1 MPKALPSKAIA
12 KPAGKGKIPFWVR
25 LKAWWEG
32 YDLAIRPKQKIAVEM
47 GDLTQDAVRYE
58 AAAPR
63 SMRLEVMQQI
73 WGKGMSGPGD
83 EEYILRLVKPLALN
97 PAYTV
102 IDVGA
107 GLGGATR
114 LISEKFDIWIT
125 GLESDREVADEG
137 MELSTMAGLAKRAP
151 IHYFDMDRYEFR
163 ENSTDC
169 VISKEALFTVQD
181 KDRLLKEI
189 IRMIRPRGQLLFT
202 DYVLAEKAD
211 ERAVYNWTQGEPKRP
226 NPWTMRDYEA
236 MLTESRLDIRIK
248 EDITD
253 EVYGIITASWARFLS
268 SLKGKRV
275 DRDASAA
282 IDVAVELWTRR
293 TRAIDAGALRICR
306 FHALKKEAEKML
318 SDW

>member
-1 MPKALPSKAIA
+1 MALMAKIAA
-12 KPAGKGKIPFWVR
+12 KPGGKAKIPFWVR

-32 YDLAIRPKQKIAVEM
+32 YDLALRQKQAAQVDS
-47 GDLTQDAVRYE
+47 GPLTQDAVRYE
-58 AAAPR
+58 QEQR
-63 SMRLEVMQQI
+63 FSRRLEIMQKL
-73 WGKGMSGPGD
+73 WGAGMSGPGD
-83 EEYILRLVKPLALN
+83 DDYILKLVKPFALD
-97 PAYTV
+97 PAFTV

-125 GLESDREVADEG
+125 GLESDREVADAG

-169 VISKEALFTVQD
+169 VFSKESLFTVED
-181 KDRLLKEI
+181 KERLLKEI
-189 IRMIRPRGQLLFT
+189 IRMIKPRGQLLFT
-202 DYVLAEKAD
+202 DYVLAPDAD
-211 ERAVYNWTQGEPKRP
+211 ERAVFKWTEGEPKKP
-226 NPWTMRDYEA
+226 FAWTMRDYEST
-236 MLTESRLDIRIK
+236 LTEARLDIRIK
-248 EDITD
+248 EDITK

-268 SLKGKRV
+268 ELKGKSL
-275 DRDASAA
+275 DKDTSQA
-282 IDVAVELWTRR
+282 INDAVELWTRR
-293 TRAIDAGALRICR
+293 TQAIDAGALKICR

>member
-1 MPKALPSKAIA
+1 MASPSRAA
-12 KPAGKGKIPFWVR
+12 ARSAGKGKIPFWVR

-32 YDLAIRPKQKIAVEM
+32 YDLAIRPKQKIAVES

-58 AAAPR
+58 APAPG
-63 SMRLEVMQQI
+63 SLRLEVMQQI

-83 EEYILRLVKPLALN
+83 EDYILRLVKPLALN
-97 PAYTV
+97 PALTV
-102 IDVGA
+102 IDIGA

-114 LISEKFDIWIT
+114 LIAEKFDIWIT
-125 GLESDREVADEG
+125 GLESDREVAEVG

-163 ENSTDC
+163 DNSTDC
-169 VISKEALFTVQD
+169 VISKEALFTVEN

-189 IRMIRPRGQLLFT
+189 VRMIRPRGQLLFT
-202 DYVLAEKAD
+202 DFVLTEKAD
-211 ERAVYNWTQGEPKRP
+211 QRAVYRWAEGEPKRP

-253 EVYGIITASWARFLS
+253 EVYSIITGSWARFLS
-268 SLKGKRV
+268 SLKDKRV
-275 DRDASAA
+275 DRATSEAIAA
-282 IDVAVELWTRR
+282 AVELWAGR
-293 TRAIDAGALRICR
+293 TQAIDAGVLRICR

>member
-1 MPKALPSKAIA
+1 MPEASRAARKLADKAT
-12 KPAGKGKIPFWVR
+12 IPFWLR

-32 YDLAIRPKQKIAVEM
+32 YDLAVKSKQKLPVDM

-58 AAAPR
+58 GPEPR

-83 EEYILRLVKPLALN
+83 EEYILRLVKPLGLN
-97 PAYTV
+97 PALTV

-114 LISEKFDIWIT
+114 LIADRFDVWIT
-125 GLESDREVADEG
+125 GLEADREVADEG

-169 VISKEALFTVQD
+169 VISKEALFTVEN
-181 KDRLLKEI
+181 KERLLKEI
-189 IRMIRPRGQLLFT
+189 IHMIRPRGQLLFT
-202 DYVLAEKAD
+202 DYVLSGKAD
-211 ERAVYNWTQGEPKRP
+211 ERAVFDWAEGEPKRP
-226 NPWTMRDYEA
+226 HPWTMRDYEA

-253 EVYGIITASWARFLS
+253 EVYGIVTGSWARFLS
-268 SLKGKRV
+268 RLKGKRV
-275 DRDASAA
+275 DRDTSEA
-282 IDVAVELWTRR
+282 IDAAVELWTRR

>member
-1 MPKALPSKAIA
+1 MALLSKVAA
-12 KPAGKGKIPFWVR
+12 KQGGKPKIPFWVR

-32 YDLAIRPKQKIAVEM
+32 YDLALRQKQLLAAEM
-47 GDLTQDAVRYE
+47 GELSDETPQPELM
-58 AAAPR
+58 
-63 SMRLEVMQQI
+63 SKRLEVMQEI

-83 EEYILRLVKPLALN
+83 EEYILKLVKPLGLN
-97 PAYTV
+97 PALTV

-114 LISEKFDIWIT
+114 VISEKFELWMT
-125 GLESDREVADEG
+125 GLEADREVAEAG
-137 MELSTMAGLAKRAP
+137 MELSTMAGLGKRAP

-169 VISKEALFTVQD
+169 VISKESLYLVED

-189 IRMIRPRGQLLFT
+189 VNMIKPRGQLLFT
-202 DYVLAEKAD
+202 DFVLAEDAD
-211 ERAVYNWTQGEPKRP
+211 ERAVFAWAEGEPHKP
-226 NPWTMRDYEA
+226 TPWTMRDYEDL
-236 MLTESRLDIRIK
+236 LTEARLDIRIK
-248 EDITD
+248 EDITQ

-268 SLKGKRV
+268 SLKGKTV
-275 DRDASAA
+275 DKKTSEA
-282 IDVAVELWTRR
+282 INDAVELWTRR
-293 TRAIDAGALRICR
+293 TKAIDAGALRICR

>member
-1 MPKALPSKAIA
+1 MALQSRAVSKAGT
-12 KPAGKGKIPFWVR
+12 KPRIPFWVR

-32 YDLAIRPKQKIAVEM
+32 YDLALRRKQQIAVEM

-58 AAAPR
+58 QPDR
-63 SMRLEVMQQI
+63 VSKRLEVMQRL

-83 EEYILRLVKPLALN
+83 EAYILKLVKPFGLD
-97 PAYTV
+97 PAFTV

-125 GLESDREVADEG
+125 GLESDREVADAG

-169 VISKEALFTVQD
+169 VFSKEALFTVED

-189 IRMIRPRGQLLFT
+189 IHMIKPRGQLLFT
-202 DYVLAEKAD
+202 DYVLSEDAD
-211 ERAVYNWTQGEPKRP
+211 ERAVFDWAAGEPKRP
-226 NPWTMRDYEA
+226 NPWTMRDYEVA
-236 MLTESRLDIRIK
+236 LTEARLDIRIK
-248 EDITD
+248 EDIT
-253 EVYGIITASWARFLS
+253 EQVYGIITGNWARFLS
-268 SLKGKRV
+268 GLKGKAV
-275 DRDASAA
+275 DKDTAEA
-282 IDVAVELWTRR
+282 ITDAVELWTRR
-293 TRAIDAGALRICR
+293 TQAIDAGALRVCR

>member
-1 MPKALPSKAIA
+1 MALLSKVAVKQGG
-12 KPAGKGKIPFWVR
+12 KPKIPFWVR

-32 YDLAIRPKQKIAVEM
+32 YDLALRQKQLLAAEM
-47 GDLTQDAVRYE
+47 GELSDDTPEPELM
-58 AAAPR
+58 
-63 SMRLEVMQQI
+63 SKRLEVMQNI

-83 EEYILRLVKPLALN
+83 EDYILKLVKPLGLN
-97 PAYTV
+97 PALTV

-114 LISEKFDIWIT
+114 VISEKFEIWMT
-125 GLESDREVADEG
+125 GLEADREVAEAG
-137 MELSTMAGLAKRAP
+137 MELSTMAGLGKRAP

-169 VISKEALFTVQD
+169 VISKEALYLVED

-189 IRMIRPRGQLLFT
+189 VNMIKPRGQLLFT
-202 DYVLAEKAD
+202 DYVLAEDAD
-211 ERAVYNWTQGEPKRP
+211 ERAIFTWAEGEPHKP
-226 NPWTMRDYEA
+226 TPWTMRDYEDL
-236 MLTESRLDIRIK
+236 LTEARLDIRIK
-248 EDITD
+248 EDITQ

-268 SLKGKRV
+268 SLKGKTV
-275 DRDASAA
+275 DKKTSEA
-282 IDVAVELWTRR
+282 INDAVELWTRR
-293 TRAIDAGALRICR
+293 TKAIDSGALRICR

>member
-1 MPKALPSKAIA
+1 MALPSRAIA
-12 KPAGKGKIPFWVR
+12 KPAGKGKIPLWVR

-32 YDLAIRPKQKIAVEM
+32 YDLAIRPKQKADLDA
-47 GDLTQDAVRYE
+47 GDLPQSAVGYE
-58 AAAPR
+58 APEPR

-83 EEYILRLVKPLALN
+83 EEYILRLVKPLGLN
-97 PAYTV
+97 PAHTV

-114 LISEKFDIWIT
+114 LIAEKFDIWIT
-125 GLESDREVADEG
+125 GLESDPEVAEEG

-151 IHYFDMDRYEFR
+151 IHYFDVDRYEFR
-163 ENSTDC
+163 EHSTDC
-169 VISKEALFTVQD
+169 VVSKESLFTVED

-202 DYVLAEKAD
+202 DYVLADNAD
-211 ERAVYNWTQGEPKRP
+211 KRAVYDWAEGEPTRP

-236 MLTESRLDIRIK
+236 MLTDARLDIRIK
-248 EDITD
+248 EDITE
-253 EVYGIITASWARFLS
+253 EVYGIITGSWARFLS
-268 SLKGKRV
+268 GLQGKSV
-275 DRDASAA
+275 DNETSQA
-282 IDVAVELWTRR
+282 ITSAVELWTRR

>member
-1 MPKALPSKAIA
+1 MVLQSKAA
-12 KPAGKGKIPFWVR
+12 LRPAGKARIPFWVR
-25 LKAWWEG
+25 LKAWWDG
-32 YDLAIRPKQKIAVEM
+32 YDLALRQKQKTALAG

-58 AAAPR
+58 QQEHLSR
-63 SMRLEVMQQI
+63 RLEIMQDV

-83 EEYILRLVKPLALN
+83 EDYILKLVKPFGLD

-114 LISEKFDIWIT
+114 VISEKFDIWIT
-125 GLESDREVADEG
+125 GLEADRELADAG

-169 VISKEALFTVQD
+169 VFSKEALYLVED
-181 KDRLLKEI
+181 KERLLKEI
-189 IRMIRPRGQLLFT
+189 IHLIKPRGQLLFT
-202 DYVLAEKAD
+202 DYVLAEGAD
-211 ERAVYNWTQGEPKRP
+211 ERAVYDWAEGEPKRP
-226 NPWTMRDYEA
+226 NPWTMRDYEVL
-236 MLTESRLDIRIK
+236 LTEARLDIRIK

-253 EVYGIITASWARFLS
+253 EVYGIITGNWARFLS
-268 SLKGKRV
+268 GLKGKTV
-275 DRDASAA
+275 DRKSAEA
-282 IDVAVELWTRR
+282 ITEAVELWTRR
-293 TRAIDAGALRICR
+293 TKAIDAGALRVCR

>member
-1 MPKALPSKAIA
+1 MALQTRAA
-12 KPAGKGKIPFWVR
+12 AGPAGKAKIPFWVR

-32 YDLAIRPKQKIAVEM
+32 YDLALRKKQQIPVDT

-58 AAAPR
+58 QPEAT
-63 SMRLEVMQQI
+63 SKRLEVMQQL
-73 WGKGMSGPGD
+73 WGKGLSGPGD
-83 EEYILRLVKPLALN
+83 DDYILKLVKPFGLD
-97 PAYTV
+97 PAFTV

-125 GLESDREVADEG
+125 GLESDREIADAG

-169 VISKEALFTVQD
+169 VFSKESLYLVED

-189 IRMIRPRGQLLFT
+189 INMIRPRGQLLFT
-202 DYVLAEKAD
+202 DYVLAEGAD
-211 ERAVYNWTQGEPKRP
+211 QRAVHAWAEGEPTRP
-226 NPWTMRDYEA
+226 NPWTMRDYEVA
-236 MLTESRLDIRIK
+236 LTEARLDIRIK
-248 EDITD
+248 EDIT
-253 EVYGIITASWARFLS
+253 EQVYGIITASWARFLS
-268 SLKGKRV
+268 GIKGKSV
-275 DRDASAA
+275 DKETSAA
-282 IDVAVELWTRR
+282 IADAVELWTRR
-293 TRAIDAGALRICR
+293 TKAIDAGALRICR

>member
-1 MPKALPSKAIA
+1 MALPSKATA
-12 KPAGKGKIPFWVR
+12 KPAGMGKIPFWVR

-32 YDLAIRPKQKIAVEM
+32 YDLAIRPKQKAPVEM
-47 GDLTQDAVRYE
+47 GDLTQDAVHYE
-58 AAAPR
+58 APDPT
-63 SMRLEVMQQI
+63 SVRLDVMQQI

-83 EEYILRLVKPLALN
+83 DDYILRLVKPLGLN
-97 PAYTV
+97 PALTV

-114 LISEKFDIWIT
+114 LIAEKFDIWIT
-125 GLESDREVADEG
+125 GLESDREIADAG
-137 MELSTMAGLAKRAP
+137 MEMSTMAGLAKRAP

-163 ENSTDC
+163 ENSIDC
-169 VISKEALFTVQD
+169 VVSKEALFTVED

-202 DYVLAEKAD
+202 DYVLAENAD
-211 ERAVYNWTQGEPKRP
+211 ERAVFNWTEREPKRP
-226 NPWTMRDYEA
+226 NPWTMRDYETV
-236 MLTESRLDIRIK
+236 LTESRLDIRIK

-253 EVYGIITASWARFLS
+253 EVYGIITGSWARFLS
-268 SLKGKRV
+268 GLKGKRV
-275 DRDASAA
+275 DKVSADA
-282 IDVAVELWTRR
+282 IDTAVELWTQR

>member
-1 MPKALPSKAIA
+1 MPRALPTRAIA

-32 YDLAIRPKQKIAVEM
+32 YDLAIRPKQKNVADA
-47 GDLTQDAVRYE
+47 GDLPPDAVDYTSDS
-58 AAAPR
+58 PR
-63 SMRLEVMQQI
+63 SLRLEVMQQI

-97 PAYTV
+97 PAHTV

-125 GLESDREVADEG
+125 GLEADREVAEAG

-151 IHYFDMDRYEFR
+151 VHYFDMDRYEFR
-163 ENSTDC
+163 ENSIDC
-169 VISKEALFTVQD
+169 VFSKEALFTVED

-189 IRMIRPRGQLLFT
+189 IRMVRPRGQLLFT
-202 DYVLAEKAD
+202 DYVLAENAD
-211 ERAVYNWTQGEPKRP
+211 KRAVYDWAEGEPRRP
-226 NPWTMRDYEA
+226 SPWTMRDYEA
-236 MLTESRLDIRIK
+236 MLTDSRLDIRIK

-253 EVYGIITASWARFLS
+253 EVYGIITGSWARFLS
-268 SLKGKRV
+268 GLKGKRV
-275 DRDASAA
+275 EKDTSAA
-282 IDVAVELWTRR
+282 ITAAVELWTRR

>member
-1 MPKALPSKAIA
+1 MTVASRVAS
-12 KPAGKGKIPFWVR
+12 KPAGKDKVPFSVR

-32 YDLAIRPKQKIAVEM
+32 YDLAVRPKQKTALDM

-58 AAAPR
+58 APEPR
-63 SMRLEVMQQI
+63 LVRLEVMQQI

-83 EEYILRLVKPLALN
+83 EDYILRLVKPLGLN
-97 PAYTV
+97 PAHTV
-102 IDVGA
+102 IDFGA
-107 GLGGATR
+107 GLGGATC
-114 LISEKFDIWIT
+114 LIAEKFDIGIT

-137 MELSTMAGLAKRAP
+137 MELSTTAGLAKRAP

-169 VISKEALFTVQD
+169 VISKEALFTVED

-211 ERAVYNWTQGEPKRP
+211 ERAVFAWADGEPKRP

-253 EVYGIITASWARFLS
+253 EVYGIITGSWARFLS
-268 SLKGKRV
+268 SLKGKQL
-275 DRDASAA
+275 DRGMSEA
-282 IDVAVELWTRR
+282 ITGAVELWTRR

-306 FHALKKEAEKML
+306 FHAIKKEPLKML
-318 SDW
+318 SNW

>member
-1 MPKALPSKAIA
+1 MALLSNAAA
-12 KPAGKGKIPFWVR
+12 KPAGRGKIPFWMR

-32 YDLAIRPKQKIAVEM
+32 YDLALRQKDKIPLDM
-47 GDLTQDAVRYE
+47 GELSQDAVRYE
-58 AAAPR
+58 ESEPR

-83 EEYILRLVKPLALN
+83 ENYILRLVKPLGLN
-97 PAYTV
+97 PALTV

-125 GLESDREVADEG
+125 GLEQDREVADAG
-137 MELSTMAGLAKRAP
+137 MEMSTMAGVAKRAP

-163 ENSTDC
+163 ENSTDV
-169 VISKEALFTVQD
+169 VISKEALYTVED
-181 KDRLLKEI
+181 KERLLKEI
-189 IRMIRPRGQLLFT
+189 IHMIRPRGQLLFT
-202 DYVLAEKAD
+202 DYILTEDAD
-211 ERAVYNWTQGEPKRP
+211 DRAVFAWSEGEPKKP
-226 NPWTMRDYEA
+226 FPWTMRDYES

-253 EVYGIITASWARFLS
+253 EVYNIITGSWATFLS
-268 SLKGKRV
+268 SLKGKTV
-275 DRDASAA
+275 DKESSEA
-282 IDVAVELWTRR
+282 ITEAVELWTRR